1 MMGISWIELM
11 VIVLVA
17 LIVIGPK
24 DLPRA
29 LMTLAR
35 SLRAVRR
42 AGREFQSQVDQF
54 MRDSEI
60 EAMRRDVEDAVR
72 SEGRSSK
79 RAPHPPG
86 EIVPAPPPAPAPEPV
101 PASPETATSKDVAPK
116 DVDP

>member
-11 VIVLVA
+11 VMALVA

-24 DLPRA
+24 DLPGA
-29 LMTLAR
+29 LMTFAR

-42 AGREFQSQVDQF
+42 AAGEFQSQVDQF

-72 SEGRSSK
+72 SEASPSQ
-79 RAPHPPG
+79 RAPRPPD
-86 EIVPAPPPAPAPEPV
+86 EIVPAPAPAPEPV
-101 PASPETATSKDVAPK
+101 SVWPETATSKDVAPK

>member
-1 MMGISWIELM
+1 M

-72 SEGRSSK
+72 SEGSSSK
-79 RAPHPPG
+79 CAPRPPG
-86 EIVPAPPPAPAPEPV
+86 EIVPAPPPSPAPEP
-101 PASPETATSKDVAPK
+101 PSASPEPATSTEVAPK